1 MIGTV
6 TDFTAEAVF
15 ASTLQPSQPV
25 TPAEARAAITAAI
38 TRHGAHGCVA
48 ILAGEY
54 GEHPETAANR
64 MRFARE
70 LAATLTPAPALVG
83 CAN

>member
-6 TDFTAEAVF
+6 TTYTAEAIF

-25 TPAEARAAITAAI
+25 APAEAWAAVTEAI
-38 TRHGAHGCVA
+38 TRYGARGCVD
-48 ILAGEY
+48 ILAREFGD
-54 GEHPETAANR
+54 HPETAAPR

-70 LAATLTPAPALVG
+70 LAATLTAAPAL
-83 CAN
+83 AA

>member
-15 ASTLQPSQPV
+15 ASDLQPSQPV
-25 TPAEARAAITAAI
+25 TQAEAWAAVTAAV
-38 TRHGAHGCVA
+38 TRYGAQGCVE
-48 ILAGEY
+48 ILAQAY
-54 GEHPETAANR
+54 GDHPETAAPR

-70 LAATLTPAPALVG
+70 LADALAPMLSPVA
-83 CAN
+83 